1 MAGRIEDYAIVG
13 DMQSVALI
21 GTDGSV
27 DWLCLPRFDSEACFA
42 ALLGTQD
49 HGHWRIA
56 PTADP
61 GTSTATRRYA
71 GDTLILET
79 QWQTPDGVALVTDFM
94 PPRDDDEPPVLVRIV
109 TGVSGTVEMNVGLRI
124 RFGYGSIVP
133 WTRKSGDG
141 IMSTAGPD
149 SIWLRTPVPLAG
161 RDLAHTATF
170 SLAAGDSVPFVL
182 TYLPSHEG
190 ECAPLDAF
198 AALEATRKFWVKA
211 SRSEL

>member
-42 ALLGTQD
+42 ALLGTD
-49 HGHWRIA
+49 NHGHWRIA
-56 PTADP
+56 PGA
-61 GTSTATRRYA
+61 GAARATRRYA

-79 QWQTPDGVALVTDFM
+79 NWETPDGAVRVTDFM

-109 TGVSGTVEMNVGLRI
+109 TGVRGTVEMNVTLRV

-133 WTRKSGDG
+133 WLTQIKDG
-141 IMSTAGPD
+141 VRATAGPD
-149 SIWLRTPVPLAG
+149 GTGVPSRKETTACRCPSAASNREQPASAAAAARAMARAGQPTAPARTHYTG
-161 RDLAHTATF
+161 
-170 SLAAGDSVPFVL
+170 
-182 TYLPSHEG
+182 
-190 ECAPLDAF
+190 
-198 AALEATRKFWVKA
+198 
-211 SRSEL
+211 